1 MASAEV
7 HHHPS
12 LASNSSLK
20 HSFSLSLFSHS
31 LFLLQPFC
39 CSLSLL
45 YIFIPS
51 LIFFYPS
58 PFLPFLFIFSP
69 SRYLSIYTSY
79 IHPLCPFSPFF
90 LSFSHYLILYLS
102 LFSAYL
108 ARTVTNN
115 RHHWLP
121 CPQLDHLNFL
131 SQTSR
136 LHYKLALLY
145 WGLFL
150 YISFVVRKANFS
162 PKNQAEMRK

>member
-20 HSFSLSLFSHS
+20 HSFFLSLFSHS
-31 LFLLQPFC
+31 LFLLLPFC

-45 YIFIPS
+45 YIYIPS
-51 LIFFYPS
+51 LIFFIL
-58 PFLPFLFIFSP
+58 LPFSLFYSFSHPHVTSLSILHIFTLSALFPHSFSHSVIISFFIF
-69 SRYLSIYTSY
+69 
-79 IHPLCPFSPFF
+79 PFF
-90 LSFSHYLILYLS
+90 LLIWREPW
-102 LFSAYL
+102 
-108 ARTVTNN
+108 RTT
-115 RHHWLP
+115 HHWLP
-121 CPQLDHLNFL
+121 CPQLGHLNFL